1 MSRLAKKKSKS
12 YSDTDDFEHMGKE
25 SLPSGLNNPFNKQ
38 NIESI
43 YVSFRRGIL
52 TGKWNAYGSIEFKNG
67 NTSGEQK
74 FEGETFDEVV
84 VKIKAFLGEL

>member
-1 MSRLAKKKSKS
+1 MSRLANKKSKS
-12 YSDTDDFEHMGKE
+12 YSDTDDFEYIGKE
-25 SLPSGLNNPFNKQ
+25 SLPSDLNNTFNKR

-52 TGKWNAYGSIEFKNG
+52 SGKWNAYGSIEFKNC

-74 FEGETFDEVV
+74 FDGATFDEVV
-84 VKIKAFLGEL
+84 VKIKAFLNEL

>member
-1 MSRLAKKKSKS
+1 MSRLANKKSKS
-12 YSDTDDFEHMGKE
+12 YSDTDDFEYMGKE
-25 SLPSGLNNPFNKQ
+25 SLPSDFNNPFNKQ

-52 TGKWNAYGSIEFKNG
+52 SGKWNAYGSIEFKNG

>member
-1 MSRLAKKKSKS
+1 MLEGGSIKKKQSNKDEG
-12 YSDTDDFEHMGKE
+12 YDQFEYMGKE
-25 SLPSGLNNPFNKQ
+25 SLPSDLNNPFNKR

-52 TGKWNAYGSIEFKNG
+52 SGKWNAYGSIEFKNG

-74 FEGETFDEVV
+74 V
-84 VKIKAFLGEL
+84 